1 MGTVD
6 FDTPVDRAGT
16 SSLKW
21 NRYGGNDILPMWV
34 ADMDFRSPQ
43 PVIDALKARA
53 DHGVFGYTEPPKELV
68 DVALQTLFEAYSWT
82 VQPDWLLWLPG
93 VVPGLNASCRMAGD
107 PGDEVIVMPPV
118 YPPFLSAPAHTGRRC
133 VAVPLKKSGGG
144 WSMDL
149 AAIEAAVTP
158 RTRLLMLCS
167 PHNPVGRVFT
177 RKELAPLARLCRRHD
192 LLVCSDEIHSGLVL
206 DPEKRHLPFA
216 LLDDDAAARS
226 ITLMAPSKTFNLP
239 GLGCAFAVIPD
250 PEMRRR
256 FAKAAAGLV
265 PDVNLMGYTAALAAY
280 RDGGPWLSE
289 LLTYLRENRDRL
301 MDAVNTLPGLSM
313 SPVEAT
319 YLAWIDTRSAGIEAP
334 AAFFE
339 KAGVGLSDGTPFG
352 GRGYLRLNFGCSRS
366 RLNEAVAR
374 MTSALDAR

>member
-6 FDTPVDRAGT
+6 FDAPVDRTGT

-21 NRYGGNDILPMWV
+21 DRYGSKDMLPMWV

-43 PVIDALKARA
+43 PVIEALKARA
-53 DHGVFGYTEPPKELV
+53 DHGVYGYTDPPKELV
-68 DVALQTLFEAYSWT
+68 DVVLRTLLQEYSWT
-82 VQPDWLLWLPG
+82 VQPEWLLWLPG
-93 VVPGLNASCRMAGD
+93 VVPGLNGACRMAGD
-107 PGDEVIVMPPV
+107 PGDEVIVMSPV
-118 YPPFLSAPAHTGRRC
+118 YPPFLSAPAHVDRRC
-133 VAVPLKKSGGG
+133 VAVPLQNSGGR
-144 WSMDL
+144 WSMNL
-149 AAIEAAVTP
+149 AGIEAAVTP
-158 RTRLLMLCS
+158 RTRLLMLSS
-167 PHNPVGRVFT
+167 PHNPVGRVFS
-177 RKELAPLARLCRRHD
+177 REELVPLARLCRRHD

-216 LLDDDAAARS
+216 LLDEDAAARS

-250 PEMRRR
+250 PGVRRR
-256 FAKAAAGLV
+256 FVRATAGLV
-265 PDVNLMGYTAALAAY
+265 PGVNLMGYTAALAAY
-280 RDGGPWLSE
+280 RDGGPWLSG

-319 YLAWIDTRSAGIEAP
+319 YLAWIDTRASGIEAP

-339 KAGVGLSDGTPFG
+339 TAGVGMSDGTPFG
-352 GRGYLRLNFGCSRS
+352 GKGYLRLNFGCNRS
-366 RLNEAVAR
+366 RLSEAVAR
-374 MTSALDAR
+374 MKSALEAR